1 MLSNHFSILKNIFS
15 YFILFSLWLNELEV
29 LVGGEESDEHWHLGD
44 LNVSSSVNIEV
55 SPSLL
60 EVGGHVGILFS
71 TADVFVGAENFSS
84 GGVGSWLVHP
94 EFSSW
99 LSTLI
104 SGGLLGLLLES
115 VVLNHGSHE
124 DIIIVGGEVSW
135 HSRFS
140 VVSGGSDG
148 SGESWLEVITL
159 NFDGRGGGA
168 DGSKSE
174 EFHF

>member
-104 SGGLLGLLLES
+104 SGGLVLLGLLLES
-115 VVLNHGSHE
+115 VVLDHGSHE

-140 VVSGGSDG
+140 VVSGGTNG
-148 SGESWLEVITL
+148 S
-159 NFDGRGGGA
+159 
-168 DGSKSE
+168 
-174 EFHF
+174 